1 MSLSTE
7 SAMSRPPASQALAR
21 FKVLDLTRVRAGP
34 TCVRQLADWG
44 ADVIKIEMPEDDG
57 GMGGAR
63 DGPDFQN
70 LHRNKRS
77 MTLDLKNPKGVEI
90 FRALVKKSDV
100 VVENF
105 RPDVKF
111 RLGIDYESLKPI
123 NKRLVYASI
132 SGFGQDG
139 PYRDRAGFDQIAQGM
154 GGLMSITGLAGQG
167 PVRVGIPVAD
177 LGAGI
182 FAATGILIALLE
194 REVSG
199 EGQWVRSSLLQ
210 AQIQLLDFQAARWL
224 IGDEVPGQ
232 AGNDHPTSIP
242 TGVFPTSDG
251 HINIAAAGTHI
262 YKRFCQAIGAPQLI
276 DHKDYATDKLR
287 SQNRAGMNKA
297 IAEIT
302 KHKSSRE
309 WIDILNKA
317 GVPCGPIYNMD
328 EVFADE
334 QVRHLKMAAPV
345 HHPRLGDIEVVNQAV
360 ELSRTPSGVR
370 YPTPEKGEHTD
381 AVLGELGYDA
391 AAIADL
397 RKQKVV

>member
-1 MSLSTE
+1 MP
-7 SAMSRPPASQALAR
+7 RPPASQALAR

-44 ADVIKIEMPEDDG
+44 ADVIKIEMPEDEG
-57 GMGGAR
+57 GMGGPR

-77 MTLDLKNPKGVEI
+77 MTLDLKNPKGVDI
-90 FRALVKKSDV
+90 FRALVKRSDV

-123 NKRLVYASI
+123 NKRLIYASI

-139 PYRDRAGFDQIAQGM
+139 PYRERPGFDQIAQGM
-154 GGLMSITGLAGQG
+154 GGLMSITGLPGQG

-224 IGDEVPGQ
+224 IAHDVPGQ

-262 YKRFCQAIGAPQLI
+262 YKRFCEAIGAPELI
-276 DHKDYATDKLR
+276 DHPDYATDKLR
-287 SQNRAGMNKA
+287 SNNRAGMNKA
-297 IAEIT
+297 ISEIT
-302 KHKSSRE
+302 RHKSSRE
-309 WIDILNKA
+309 WIDILNTS
-317 GVPCGPIYNMD
+317 GVPCGPIYKMD
-328 EVFADE
+328 EVFTDE

-345 HHPRLGDIEVVNQAV
+345 RHPRLGDIEVVAQAV

-381 AVLGELGYDA
+381 EVLGELGFGA

-397 RKQKVV
+397 RKQKVI

>member
-1 MSLSTE
+1 
-7 SAMSRPPASQALAR
+7 
-21 FKVLDLTRVRAGP
+21 
-34 TCVRQLADWG
+34 
-44 ADVIKIEMPEDDG
+44 
-57 GMGGAR
+57 MGGPR

-77 MTLDLKNPKGVEI
+77 MTLDLKSAKGVEI
-90 FRALVKKSDV
+90 FRELVKRADV

-111 RLGIDYESLKPI
+111 RLRIDYESLKPL

-139 PYRDRAGFDQIAQGM
+139 PYRERPGFDQIAQGM
-154 GGLMSITGLAGQG
+154 GGLMSITGLPGQG

-224 IGDEVPGQ
+224 IGHEVPAQ

-262 YKRFCQAIGAPQLI
+262 YKRFCEAIGAPQLI

-287 SQNRAGMNKA
+287 SKNRAGMNKA

-302 KHKSSRE
+302 RHKSSRE

-317 GVPCGPIYNMD
+317 GVPCGPIYQMD

-334 QVRHLKMAAPV
+334 QVKHLNMAAPV

-381 AVLGELGYDA
+381 EVLGELGYDA
-391 AAIADL
+391 AAVAEL
-397 RKQKVV
+397 RRQKVV